1 MGSWRKKR
9 EEILVEITNQNHDE
23 KNYNPAGFSTLIE
36 SVPDAPASWTA
47 GRLFKSEFNP
57 TSNQGKSGKQPHMLE
72 MVARGALC
80 PWHRTDVNPVL
91 VFSCPK
97 CEPGSHSHTL
107 KYFLSSFE
115 AFWAWK
121 EWLKFLK
128 MLALMSILVRFCDLK
143 LDIQLLELTRKIMKQ
158 YISYSYRIK

>member
-1 MGSWRKKR
+1 MKR
-9 EEILVEITNQNHDE
+9 TIIQQDFQLWLKVCQMPQLLGLEENHLYSNE
-23 KNYNPAGFSTLIE
+23 
-36 SVPDAPASWTA
+36 TA

-121 EWLKFLK
+121 EWLKFPK